1 MLKIEKPLLPF
12 FSREK
17 RFKPPTT
24 PTAFNSSIS
33 YFTPSIK
40 FKEDPEL
47 FLNGLIKNRNKEDK
61 NIAGIFPT
69 LEQIDEKRSQ
79 VDKLQKIMTV
89 PEKNYYDGMAEIQTQ
104 TETPREQSLNALQ
117 MMTKNLERVEKF
129 KKIMT
134 VPKKENYQGTA
145 KIEKARALS
154 PTSLEQQALSAR
166 QLMTENLVRA
176 GYTKPK
182 QGKRPT
188 TAPSLEV
195 QISSLQDRPP
205 TIEPSPPLVPK
216 PPPKRVGGGG
226 AVNPKKA
233 KDMEALMEEQGEKGI
248 KTFVFSARDRKLL
261 REQLQS
267 QNLGTNVTPKMMKEV
282 EELSQRGLTPA
293 QIIFEL
299 TRRQQ
304 ERKGIKPTGRPKSS
318 SALQIGG
325 KAVGGGR

>member
-17 RFKPPTT
+17 RFRPPST

-69 LEQIDEKRSQ
+69 LEQIDEKQSQ
-79 VDKLQKIMTV
+79 VDKLKKIMTV
-89 PEKNYYDGMAEIQTQ
+89 PEKKYYDGMAKIEKARALSPT
-104 TETPREQSLNALQ
+104 TLREQSLNALQ
-117 MMTKNLERVEKF
+117 MMT
-129 KKIMT
+129 
-134 VPKKENYQGTA
+134 
-145 KIEKARALS
+145 
-154 PTSLEQQALSAR
+154 
-166 QLMTENLVRA
+166 ENLVRV

-188 TAPSLEV
+188 TAPSVEV
-195 QISSLQDRPP
+195 QISSIQDRPP
-205 TIEPSPPLVPK
+205 TIEASPPLVPK
-216 PPPKRVGGGG
+216 PPPKKAGGGG
-226 AVNPKKA
+226 AVNPKVA
-233 KDMEALMEEQGEKGI
+233 KDMEALMTEQGEKAVE
-248 KTFVFSARDRKLL
+248 TFVFSSKSKKLL
-261 REQLQS
+261 REAIQS
-267 QNLGTNVTPKMMKEV
+267 QNLGSNVTPKMVAMA
-282 EELSQRGLTPA
+282 EELARQGLTQS

-299 TRRQQ
+299 TRRLKETKQ
-304 ERKGIKPTGRPKSS
+304 IKPTGRAKSG

-325 KAVGGGR
+325 KAVGGGK

>member
-17 RFKPPTT
+17 RFRPPTT

-47 FLNGLIKNRNKEDK
+47 FLNGLIKNKNKEDK

-89 PEKNYYDGMAEIQTQ
+89 PQKNYYDGMAEIQTQ
-104 TETPREQSLNALQ
+104 TETPREQSLNALE
-117 MMTKNLERVEKF
+117 MMNKNLARVDKF

-134 VPKKENYQGTA
+134 VPKKENYQGIA
-145 KIEKARALS
+145 KIEKARPLS
-154 PTSLEQQALSAR
+154 PTTLEQQASNAR
-166 QLMTENLVRA
+166 QMMTENLVRA

-182 QGKRPT
+182 QGKRPAS
-188 TAPSLEV
+188 APSIEV
-195 QISSLQDRPP
+195 QISSIQDRPP
-205 TIEPSPPLVPK
+205 TIEANPPLVPK

-226 AVNPKKA
+226 AINPKKV
-233 KDMEALMEEQGEKGI
+233 KDMEALIEQQGEKAI
-248 KTFVFSARDRKLL
+248 ETFVFSAKDKRLL

-267 QNLGTNVTPKMMKEV
+267 QNLGTNVTAGMVKEAND
-282 EELSQRGLTPA
+282 LARQGLTPA

-299 TRRQQ
+299 TRRRQ
-304 ERKGIKPTGRPKSS
+304 EIKGIKPTGRAKSG

-325 KAVGGGR
+325 KAVGGGK